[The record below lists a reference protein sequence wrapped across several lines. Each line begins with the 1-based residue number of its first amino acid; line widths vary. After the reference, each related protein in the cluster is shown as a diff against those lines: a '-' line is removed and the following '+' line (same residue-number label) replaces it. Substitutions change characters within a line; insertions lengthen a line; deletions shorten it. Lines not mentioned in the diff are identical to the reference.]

1 MPKND
6 SKTPRTIQDL
16 MRRYD
21 FSSILGLKK
30 NVEIQKKVLYKVENE
45 LNNMLSSFIIN
56 LSDVLENQSEVSLW
70 FYNYVPTTSDA
81 PCSNWINKQEHDG
94 DLFYDQ
100 STGRVYKYA
109 YSFDKWIENNDE
121 TLVSAMA
128 TTNAGIDTT
137 SDHERKIY
145 FGQPTT
151 PYQSGDWWIKD
162 DSTLFVCQMTKT
174 SGDYEEDDFINSA
187 NYVATIAVKNN
198 NEISVLKGTV
208 TKISDS
214 YVSVTDLA
222 TGGSTVISGDNIKS
236 GTIDAKLVTIANN
249 NVVIDQE
256 GVKLNNGAKIIGT
269 NGLMNTY
276 LFENKGFAGF
286 ISDYTSGSLKFKKKN
301 IIVNVVIPDGLM
313 ITKAKVRLIHNPVYW
328 SWYNA
333 DNNQSGYEWGYLRN
347 VKMFKCT
354 NVNTK
359 RFAADFGGQVYND
372 DDISSYTE
380 ISNAFGNSGFTA
392 DVASESNHNVNV
404 ILSEDIK
411 DSLTNGLNQL
421 KFETIENA
429 NTYQESCTKSA
440 YLTVQ
445 IEIEGYMS
453 YL

>member
-1 MPKND
+1 MSKQD
-6 SKTPRTIQDL
+6 VKTPRTFEQF
-16 MRRYD
+16 MKKYD
-21 FSSILGLKK
+21 FAGILGLKN
-30 NVEIQKKVLYKVENE
+30 NVEIQKKNLYKIENE
-45 LNNMLSSFIIN
+45 LNNMLNCFIIN
-56 LSDVLENQSEVSLW
+56 LANVLQNQSDVSLW
-70 FYNYVPTTSDA
+70 FYSYVPNLNNKPYSD
-81 PCSNWINKQEHDG
+81 WENKQEHDG

-100 STGRVYKYA
+100 STGRVYQF
-109 YSFDKWIENNDE
+109 SFQSNNWIEKNDE
-121 TLVSAMA
+121 TLVQAMA
-128 TTNAGIDTT
+128 TTNVGIDT
-137 SDHERKIY
+137 SKDHERKIY
-145 FGQPTT
+145 FKQPKP
-151 PYQSGDWWIKD
+151 PYRSGDWWIKD
-162 DSTLFVCQMTKT
+162 DGTLFVCQLGKT
-174 SGDYEEDDFINSA
+174 EGEYETNDFINSA

-198 NEISVLKGTV
+198 NEITVLKGTV

-222 TGGSTVISGDNIKS
+222 TSGSTVISGDNIKS

-249 NVVIDQE
+249 NVVIDEE

-301 IIVNVVIPDGLM
+301 IIVNVVIPDELM

-380 ISNAFGNSGFTA
+380 ISNAFGSSGFTA